1 MRQVIVAFERQSNC
15 DRLRE
20 IIENGGEFSCVVC
33 RTADQVRRAARKL
46 RLDIVVSGFK
56 LGEDSCES
64 LFYDLPQRC
73 SMLMVAPQAQLEVC
87 EGEGIFKLR
96 APVRRSELM
105 ASVRLLSQVA
115 QSATRESSQVAQSA
129 SSQMARSATRESSQV
144 ARSASR
150 ESNQVAR
157 GASSQGHS
165 PAQRSQEERELVERA
180 KAVLMGRHGMTEEQ
194 AHRFLQKQSMDNGA
208 RLTDTA
214 RLVLA
219 DQ

>member
-1 MRQVIVAFERQSNC
+1 
-15 DRLRE
+15 
-20 IIENGGEFSCVVC
+20 
-33 RTADQVRRAARKL
+33 
-46 RLDIVVSGFK
+46 
-56 LGEDSCES
+56 
-64 LFYDLPQRC
+64 
-73 SMLMVAPQAQLEVC
+73 MLMVAPQAQLDLC

-96 APVRRSELM
+96 APIRRSELM

-115 QSATRESSQVAQSA
+115 QNATRESSQVAQSA
-129 SSQMARSATRESSQV
+129 SSQ
-144 ARSASR
+144 
-150 ESNQVAR
+150 VAR
-157 GASSQGHS
+157 GASSQGRS

-194 AHRFLQKQSMDNGA
+194 AHRFLQKQSMDNGV

>member
-46 RLDIVVSGFK
+46 RLDIVVCGFK
-56 LGEDSCES
+56 LGEESCES

-73 SMLMVAPQAQLEVC
+73 SMLMVAPQAQLDLC

-115 QSATRESSQVAQSA
+115 QSATRAVVAGAAGNDASQVAQSA
-129 SSQMARSATRESSQV
+129 SSQ
-144 ARSASR
+144 
-150 ESNQVAR
+150 VAR
-157 GASSQGHS
+157 GASSQGRS